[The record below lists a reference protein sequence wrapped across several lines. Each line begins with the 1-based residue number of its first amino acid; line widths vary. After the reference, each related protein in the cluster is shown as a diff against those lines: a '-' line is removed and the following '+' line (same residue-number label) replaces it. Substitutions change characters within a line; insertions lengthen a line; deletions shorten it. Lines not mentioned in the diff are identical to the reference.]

1 MVGWLYNGSVG
12 PTSLLGSSC
21 RYHPYMGLFDY
32 VGDGQLTGPRSLWYT
47 VYRSSCG
54 LATRCPCAGPHRQQA
69 IQLNARAPPACR
81 RPALIGSPDSHI
93 VWGQAKALIACCRA
107 VGLSISVGLFYFHL
121 PAKP

>member
-1 MVGWLYNGSVG
+1 MVGWLYSSSVG
-12 PTSLLGSSC
+12 LISPLGSSC
-21 RYHPYMGLFDY
+21 RHPYMSLLDY
-32 VGDGQLTGPRSLWYT
+32 VGYGQLTGPRSLWYT

-81 RPALIGSPDSHI
+81 RPALIGSPISQT
-93 VWGQAKALIACCRA
+93 WGTPSPIACCRA